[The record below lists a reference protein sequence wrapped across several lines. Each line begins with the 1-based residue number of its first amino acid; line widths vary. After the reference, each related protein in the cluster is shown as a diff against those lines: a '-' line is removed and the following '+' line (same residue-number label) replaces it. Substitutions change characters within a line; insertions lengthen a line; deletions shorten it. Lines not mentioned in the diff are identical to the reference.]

1 MVAFS
6 ALPKYG
12 SNAAA
17 SRRLPLIFRPSFSG
31 CAVTSPDTLSAPL
44 RFSVAFSCTG
54 SGFVMSSLIFCTDRS
69 SGLIASFTARGVD
82 RSVKFAAESFT
93 FSASIR

>member
-1 MVAFS
+1 M
-6 ALPKYG
+6 KYG

-31 CAVTSPDTLSAPL
+31 CAVTSPVTFSEPL
-44 RFSVAFSCTG
+44 RFSVAFNCTG
-54 SGFVMSSLIFCTDRS
+54 SGLVMSSLIFCTDRS
-69 SGLIASFTARGVD
+69 SGLIASFTGRGVD
-82 RSVKFAAESFT
+82 KSVKFADESFT